1 MSVAGSTFR
10 KEHLIIL
17 HSLLDPL
24 DFPPARMTKYVSLDL
39 TRTIPPQWGT
49 YKGELESVLVLEED
63 IGGATTKNN
72 ANLPVTITTTPM
84 VHPQLELGYQN

>member
-1 MSVAGSTFR
+1 M
-10 KEHLIIL
+10 
-17 HSLLDPL
+17 
-24 DFPPARMTKYVSLDL
+24 
-39 TRTIPPQWGT
+39 RTIPPQWGT

-72 ANLPVTITTTPM
+72 ANLPVTTTTTPM